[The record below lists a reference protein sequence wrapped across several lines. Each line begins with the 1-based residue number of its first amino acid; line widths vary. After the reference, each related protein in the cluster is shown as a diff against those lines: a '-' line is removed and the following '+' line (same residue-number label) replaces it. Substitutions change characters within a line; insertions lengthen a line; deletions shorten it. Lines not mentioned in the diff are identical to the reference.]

1 MFLFLP
7 RSTIADVYY
16 YELSDLS
23 LLGTPLGAA
32 VSWRGG
38 SSGFGE
44 HSDVPRRRPAILQVG
59 GSKWWSPVGAPQASR
74 SALHARI
81 MPEHAAVLQ
90 KRRVPRAVAV
100 LQPFFFFATSCVA
113 ALDAGVWNMLPCLVC
128 CLAFCIG
135 DYLLNM
141 LLLYSY

>member
-1 MFLFLP
+1 M
-7 RSTIADVYY
+7 YC
-16 YELSDLS
+16 YELVDLS

-44 HSDVPRRRPAILQVG
+44 HSDVPRRQPAILQVG

-100 LQPFFFFATSCVA
+100 LQPFFFFLRQAVLQPLTQA
-113 ALDAGVWNMLPCLVC
+113 FGTC
-128 CLAFCIG
+128 CLALSVASPFVSETICSICF
-135 DYLLNM
+135 YYTPTK
-141 LLLYSY
+141 LLLLQRST